1 MAFTPEELAEDL
13 QNENEFM
20 EYFERKNIETLYLFE
35 GSKNYN
41 SLSDCFLIRHY
52 EAMPRIGLTYF
63 NSSHLQDDLLTQIV
77 SKYKLLFGK
86 WAKYDENKKG
96 KV

>member
-1 MAFTPEELAEDL
+1 MYFTPEELAEDL

-20 EYFERKNIETLYLFE
+20 EYFEKKNIETLHLFS
-35 GSKNYN
+35 GNIKYN

-52 EAMPRIGLTYF
+52 ESMPRIGLTFYTA
-63 NSSHLQDDLLTQIV
+63 SRLQDDLLTQIV